1 MSVLAEIV
9 AQKRRDV
16 AARMAKTPLAALSP
30 EPASRYFGKAL
41 TQPGL
46 RFILEC
52 KKASPS
58 EGLIRPDFDLTE
70 IAGAYRHFADAVSVL
85 ADEPYFQG
93 NLNNIRKMKSLLPQ
107 PILCKDF
114 IVDPYQVTEARCY
127 GADAV
132 LLMLSVLNDD
142 TYRLCADAAQRLNMD
157 VLTEVHDDEE
167 LARALALDAKII
179 GINNRDLK
187 TLNVDLD
194 TTRRLA
200 RKIPKDKIIVCE
212 SGIRTRADIDSV
224 GNIVDA
230 YLIGSS
236 LMKEKRLDLATRT
249 LLFGRIKICGL
260 TNIADAQAAYDQGA
274 VMGGVIFVPES
285 PRCISEE
292 HALALH
298 QAVPLPLVGVFVND
312 DIERIA
318 HLAQVC
324 RFAAVQLHGEET
336 PETIRSLK
344 NLLPPSCE
352 IWKALRVH
360 DNIPPLGALAADR
373 LLLDAFHPGLRGGS
387 GKTFDWR
394 LLADYPDKERCILSG
409 GITPDNIQE
418 AHNIG
423 CYAIDVNSGVESAP
437 GKKDPQTLKKLFSQL
452 RGHS

>member
-1 MSVLAEIV
+1 
-9 AQKRRDV
+9 
-16 AARMAKTPLAALSP
+16 
-30 EPASRYFGKAL
+30 
-41 TQPGL
+41 
-46 RFILEC
+46 
-52 KKASPS
+52 
-58 EGLIRPDFDLTE
+58 
-70 IAGAYRHFADAVSVL
+70 
-85 ADEPYFQG
+85 
-93 NLNNIRKMKSLLPQ
+93 
-107 PILCKDF
+107 
-114 IVDPYQVTEARCY
+114 
-127 GADAV
+127 
-132 LLMLSVLNDD
+132 
-142 TYRLCADAAQRLNMD
+142 
-157 VLTEVHDDEE
+157 
-167 LARALALDAKII
+167 
-179 GINNRDLK
+179 
-187 TLNVDLD
+187 
-194 TTRRLA
+194 
-200 RKIPKDKIIVCE
+200 
-212 SGIRTRADIDSV
+212 
-224 GNIVDA
+224 
-230 YLIGSS
+230 
-236 LMKEKRLDLATRT
+236 
-249 LLFGRIKICGL
+249 
-260 TNIADAQAAYDQGA
+260 
-274 VMGGVIFVPES
+274 MGGVIFAPES

-336 PETIRSLK
+336 PEIIRSLK